1 MIRISLPDADLQRL
15 EDVLREATDAKL
27 RHRVQIVLM
36 AHRGRKHPDI
46 AADTGT
52 TPRSVQRWLNAYL
65 DGGLDGLRPRKAK
78 GATPRLTPDLAP
90 VLRQWVIDGPAKHG
104 LDRANWTYAELAD
117 HLAKAKGVRV
127 RKSALQAFGAKHGI
141 RPYRPTYR
149 SLRGD
154 PAKQAAARE
163 EIAALKKG
171 RPPGTSS
178 S

>member
-1 MIRISLPDADLQRL
+1 MIRISLPDADLQAL
-15 EDVLREATDAKL
+15 ERVLRDSDDATF
-27 RHRVQIVLM
+27 RHRAQIVLM

-65 DGGLDGLRPRKAK
+65 DRGVNGLRRRKAK

-117 HLAKAKGVRV
+117 HLYQVKGVRV
-127 RKSALQAFGAKHGI
+127 RKSAVHAFGARHGI

-149 SLRGD
+149 FLRGD
-154 PAKQAAARE
+154 AAKQATARE

-171 RPPGTSS
+171 RPPGNSS